1 MDQHIEQPFGGRDAR
16 EAALEAVQ
24 EMAQTAYKKRLA
36 NGMELTG
43 GLDPEG
49 DLLVEIVMDAIK
61 DEMARVRRAPGIVVG
76 CGERFD
82 EGDVREA
89 VGRHLC
95 DTEHQYEEERG
106 RNHE

>member
-1 MDQHIEQPFGGRDAR
+1 MDQHIDQPFGGRDAR

-24 EMAQTAYKKRLA
+24 EMAQTAWSKRLV
-36 NGMELTG
+36 NGMEMTG

-49 DLLVEIVMDAIK
+49 DLLVQIVMDAIE
-61 DEMARVRRAPGIVVG
+61 DEMARVRRAPGTVVG

-89 VGRHLC
+89 VGRFLC
-95 DTEHQYEEERG
+95 DTEHQYQEELG
-106 RNHE
+106 RRHE